1 MNAVILLLVIIIL
14 GLCIIYMRQNNTCV
28 LKQKSIEKYSA
39 NNLGELNDWARD
51 VQPATPLNN
60 WCVGKDN
67 TGGDLAEGQFCQA
80 NCAGIGNNRTGWYPG
95 GKIKKVGN
103 GLQWEKGPGYWVDF
117 NQRLPGDSATSS
129 DRTSLSKI
137 GYCQHVG
144 Q

>member
-39 NNLGELNDWARD
+39 NKLGELNDWARD

-80 NCAGIGNNRTGWYPG
+80 NCAGIGNNKTGWYPG
-95 GKIKKVGN
+95 GKIKKVG
-103 GLQWEKGPGYWVDF
+103 LQWEKGPGIWSDF
-117 NQRLPGDSATSS
+117 NQ
-129 DRTSLSKI
+129 SLSKM
-137 GYCQHVG
+137 GYCEHVG
-144 Q
+144 K